1 MRKLAWTQCAALA
14 LVLGAG
20 CAGEG
25 VTVSPVCGDGTCS
38 DGESE
43 GTCCQDC
50 GCGEGNECG
59 VPTCGVTGCA
69 TSAFPEGTP
78 CTDGTCD
85 GAGMCHVPVCG
96 DGTCDQDFD
105 EDVETCCEDCG
116 CAEGSSC
123 AEGACVVN
131 PVCGDGTCNGTET
144 EASCCTDCGCAEGST
159 CTDGAC
165 VVDPVCGDGT
175 CNGTETEAS
184 CCTDCGCGDGA
195 LYACESNACVC
206 AHVTLRYVNVAPDR
220 VVQCAST
227 GLAYTQQ
234 SVAYVSFL
242 SGAPGFTV
250 RPGAPVDVASTLD
263 HGISVGV
270 RCCFLDGCIGTS
282 TCNTPNG
289 PVGCVCGSFQ
299 NRSVTPLVCGTTGVP
314 LCN

>member
-1 MRKLAWTQCAALA
+1 MRKLAWTRCAALA

-20 CAGEG
+20 CAGDG

-38 DGESE
+38 EGESE

-50 GCGEGNECG
+50 GCGAGNECG
-59 VPTCGVTGCA
+59 VPTCGVSGCA
-69 TSAFPEGTP
+69 TSPFPEGTP

-96 DGTCDQDFD
+96 DGTCDHEFV
-105 EDVETCCEDCG
+105 EDMETCCE
-116 CAEGSSC
+116 
-123 AEGACVVN
+123 
-131 PVCGDGTCNGTET
+131 
-144 EASCCTDCGCAEGST
+144 DCGCAEGST

-206 AHVTLRYVNVAPDR
+206 AYVTLRYVNVAPDR

-263 HGISVGV
+263 DGISVGV